1 MRIVII
7 PRCTELI
14 IIVNPAGGLTQE
26 GCLSVL
32 PGLYAPWPDT
42 REKGV
47 IETEVEGE
55 TLLALLTKLSERYE
69 QVNVGFSPIKPGTR
83 NVDSDYDVYVNSKD
97 YVTLPHGLDV
107 KLTTGD
113 EVVVRMV

>member
-1 MRIVII
+1 MRVVII

-14 IIVNPAGGLTQE
+14 IIVNPAGELTQE
-26 GCLSVL
+26 RHPSVI
-32 PGLYAPWPDT
+32 PGLYAPWPDA

-47 IETEVEGE
+47 IETEVEGK
-55 TLLALLTKLSERYE
+55 TLLALPTKLSERYE
-69 QVNVGFSPIKPGTR
+69 QVNVGFGPIKPGTR
-83 NVDSDYDVYVNSKD
+83 NVDSDYDVYVNGKD
-97 YVTLPHGLDV
+97 YVTLPHDLDV

>member
-1 MRIVII
+1 MRVVII
-7 PRCTELI
+7 PRCTELV
-14 IIVNPAGGLTQE
+14 IIVNLGSELTQE

-42 REKGV
+42 RERGV

-83 NVDSDYDVYVNSKD
+83 NVDSDYDVYVNGKD
-97 YVTLPHGLDV
+97 YVTLPYGLDV

-113 EVVVRMV
+113 EVVIRMV